1 MEISLRTSLNL
12 ATIAK
17 RFSAMTRFGRRVCTA
32 ASKATSIDRS
42 AAARPS
48 ESDATEAAQ
57 IIRSCR
63 NIRRAE
69 KGRQP
74 GVWLLDHFVGTQ
86 QDGSRDGQ
94 GERLGSIEVEH
105 KFERAGLLHRQ
116 VGRFG
121 TIENAPDVAS
131 HFAIRVA
138 KARPV
143 AQQTAVNDIFA
154 PRKDRRY
161 PMLGREQNEL
171 STLAGEERI
180 FGA

>member
-1 MEISLRTSLNL
+1 MGDRLRRPGGPGAILVPTATAECAPQHPRQRPLIVRRPHARLSLMQL
-12 ATIAK
+12 K
-17 RFSAMTRFGRRVCTA
+17 
-32 ASKATSIDRS
+32 
-42 AAARPS
+42 
-48 ESDATEAAQ
+48 AAQ
-57 IIRSCR
+57 IILSCR

-69 KGRQP
+69 KGRQR

-94 GERLGSIEVEH
+94 GERLSSIEVEH

-171 STLAGEERI
+171 STPAGEERI

>member
-1 MEISLRTSLNL
+1 MQL
-12 ATIAK
+12 K
-17 RFSAMTRFGRRVCTA
+17 
-32 ASKATSIDRS
+32 
-42 AAARPS
+42 
-48 ESDATEAAQ
+48 AAQ
-57 IIRSCR
+57 IILSCR

-69 KGRQP
+69 KGRQR

-94 GERLGSIEVEH
+94 GELGSNEVEH

-121 TIENAPDVAS
+121 TIENAPDVA
-131 HFAIRVA
+131 AIRVA

-154 PRKDRRY
+154 PRKVRRY

-171 STLAGEERI
+171 STPAGEERI

>member
-1 MEISLRTSLNL
+1 MIVRRPHARLSLMQL
-12 ATIAK
+12 K
-17 RFSAMTRFGRRVCTA
+17 
-32 ASKATSIDRS
+32 
-42 AAARPS
+42 
-48 ESDATEAAQ
+48 AAQ
-57 IIRSCR
+57 IILSCR

-69 KGRQP
+69 KGRQR
-74 GVWLLDHFVGTQ
+74 GVWLLEHFVGTQ

-171 STLAGEERI
+171 STPAGEERI

>member
-1 MEISLRTSLNL
+1 MIVRRPHARLSLMQL
-12 ATIAK
+12 K
-17 RFSAMTRFGRRVCTA
+17 
-32 ASKATSIDRS
+32 
-42 AAARPS
+42 
-48 ESDATEAAQ
+48 AAQ
-57 IIRSCR
+57 IILSCR

-69 KGRQP
+69 KGRQR

-131 HFAIRVA
+131 HFASCEGSSRSSA
-138 KARPV
+138 
-143 AQQTAVNDIFA
+143 
-154 PRKDRRY
+154 DRR
-161 PMLGREQNEL
+161 Q
-171 STLAGEERI
+171 
-180 FGA
+180 

>member
-1 MEISLRTSLNL
+1 M
-12 ATIAK
+12 
-17 RFSAMTRFGRRVCTA
+17 CTA

-48 ESDATEAAQ
+48 ESDAAESGADHPQLSQYPARREGQAARRVAT
-57 IIRSCR
+57 RSL
-63 NIRRAE
+63 RRHA
-69 KGRQP
+69 
-74 GVWLLDHFVGTQ
+74 
-86 QDGSRDGQ
+86 QDGSRDSQ

-143 AQQTAVNDIFA
+143 AQETAVNDIFA

-171 STLAGEERI
+171 STPAGEERI